1 MNVDVAPAAAQ
12 PSSKPVVVPESQSL
26 QEQRART
33 LKQGDM
39 FAMFDSAGNIAVQP
53 QSPAGLYFRDT
64 RHLSLFDMRMNGA
77 AAMLLS
83 STIREDNA
91 TLTCDLTN
99 PELSSSGSIALD
111 RNVVHLRR
119 TKFLYAG
126 VSYERIA
133 IHNFSI
139 NHARFSL
146 AFRFAS
152 DFADLFEVRGR
163 VRERRGEMNTP
174 VVDRGAVVLSY
185 TGLDHVRR
193 ESRLRFDP
201 VPDMLTANDADYV
214 IALAPGE
221 TMVLHIDIA
230 CDQAALSRPPRI
242 AFFASLRDARR
253 ALRRIAA
260 ASASVDSDNA
270 VFNEAM
276 RRSVADLAMLITKTP
291 QGLYPYAGIPWFSTA
306 FGRDALVTAMLMLW
320 MDPDVALGVL
330 RFLAAKQ
337 AVTTD
342 PYSDA
347 EPGKILHEMRQGE
360 MAELG
365 EVPYKAYY
373 GSVDSTP
380 LFVMLAGAYLE
391 RTGDVGAVRELWP
404 NIEAALAWMDTYG
417 DKDHDSFVEY
427 FRQTESGLANQGWKD
442 SADSIFHAD
451 GALVLA
457 PIALCEVQGYAFAA
471 KCAASR
477 IALALENT
485 ALAGALAEEASLL
498 QRRIEDSFWCEDI
511 GTYGIALDRDKRLCR
526 VRSSNAGH
534 LLLAGVPGADRAL
547 KVAKQL
553 LGSQS
558 FAGWGI
564 RTITGGEAR
573 YNPISY
579 HNGSVWP
586 HDNALI
592 GLGLARYG
600 LRAEAARLLEGLFD
614 ASVSIDLRRL
624 PELICGF
631 ARRDGQGPTFY
642 PVACAPQAWSAA
654 ALPSLLQSCLGLS
667 FDPPERTVRFDN
679 PVLPRF
685 LDRIV
690 LRGLSL
696 GEARIDVVLQRAGA
710 AVGMTVL
717 NRVGDIRAMV
727 IS

>member
-1 MNVDVAPAAAQ
+1 MNVDVVAAAAQ
-12 PSSKPVVVPESQSL
+12 PSSEPVVVPESQSL

-64 RHLSLFDMRMNGA
+64 RHLSLFDMRMNGLA
-77 AAMLLS
+77 PMLLS

-99 PELSSSGSIALD
+99 PELGSGGSIGLD
-111 RNVVHLRR
+111 RNVIHLRR

-126 VSYERIA
+126 VSYERVA

-139 NHARFSL
+139 SRACFSL

-163 VRERRGEMNTP
+163 VRERRGEMDEPDVGRDT
-174 VVDRGAVVLSY
+174 VVLSY
-185 TGLDHVRR
+185 VGLDHVRR

-201 VPDMLTANDADYV
+201 APDVLTAHQADYA
-214 IALAPGE
+214 IDLAPGAS
-221 TMVLHIDIA
+221 MVLHIDVA
-230 CDQAALSRPPRI
+230 CDQAALARDPLP
-242 AFFASLRDARR
+242 AFFAALREARR

-260 ASASVDSDNA
+260 ASASIDSDNA

-320 MDPDVALGVL
+320 MDPAVALGVL

-365 EVPYKAYY
+365 EVPYKEYY

-391 RTGDVGAVRELWP
+391 RTGDVGVMRDLWP

-417 DKDHDSFVEY
+417 DKDHDGFVEY

-451 GALVLA
+451 GALALA
-457 PIALCEVQGYAFAA
+457 PIALCEVQGYTFSA

-477 IALALENT
+477 IALALGNT
-485 ALAGALAEEASLL
+485 AVAEGLAEQAAAL
-498 QRRIEDSFWCEDI
+498 RTRIEESFWCEDI
-511 GTYGIALDRDKRLCR
+511 ATYGIALDRDKRVCR

-534 LLLAGVPGADRAL
+534 LLLAGVPDAERARA
-547 KVAKQL
+547 VAKQL

-564 RTITGGEAR
+564 RTIAGGEAR

-631 ARRDGQGPTFY
+631 ARREGQGPTFY

-667 FDPPERTVRFDN
+667 FDPAERTVRFDN

-685 LDRIV
+685 LDRLV
-690 LRGLSL
+690 LRGLSI
-696 GEARIDVVLQRAGA
+696 GQARIDVVLQRAGA

-717 NRVGDIRAMV
+717 DRVGAIRAMV
-727 IS
+727 VS